1 MDTNFNEYFLKLY
14 FQVFGFGLVMLFFWP
29 QSWHAYSKCEPKSE
43 WYVIFKMSRLELC
56 LSLLKMPIALFNFIL
71 TLDKD
76 MQKGC
81 VQGVELVLDAHNV
94 Y

>member
-1 MDTNFNEYFLKLY
+1 
-14 FQVFGFGLVMLFFWP
+14 
-29 QSWHAYSKCEPKSE
+29 
-43 WYVIFKMSRLELC
+43 MSRLELC